1 MTNDKHLIES
11 VTNKQGQVITVNLL
25 VDDENW
31 FEVLNEVETRLDA
44 IYVRAN
50 HATIVNGKLA
60 KTKDG
65 SWVEYVELLD
75 KDEVMKIVENIDG
88 EKLRVLCKACL
99 RNGILTT
106 VFEQTFLI
114 IETYAEGYYLKFL
127 GTRSGANIFLTKD
140 LKVIRKPIGIKLLN
154 TRWFSVENHDSW
166 SKIEKRYAG

>member
-11 VTNKQGQVITVNLL
+11 VTNKEGKVITVNLL

>member
-11 VTNKQGQVITVNLL
+11 VTNKEGQVITVNLL

-31 FEVLNEVETRLDA
+31 FEILEEVETRLDA

-50 HATIVNGKLA
+50 HETIVNGKLA

-75 KDEVMKIVENIDG
+75 KDEVMEIVENIDD
-88 EKLRVLCKACL
+88 EKFRVLCKACL

-114 IETYAEGYYLKFL
+114 IETYAEGYYFKFL

-154 TRWFSVENHDSW
+154 IRCFSVENHDSW

>member
-1 MTNDKHLIES
+1 MTNNKHLIES
-11 VTNKQGQVITVNLL
+11 VTNKEGKVITVNLL
-25 VDDENW
+25 VDDEKW
-31 FEVLNEVETRLDA
+31 FEVLEEVETRLDA

-50 HATIVNGKLA
+50 HETVVDGKLA

-75 KDEVMKIVENIDG
+75 KDEVMEIVENIDYK
-88 EKLRVLCKACL
+88 KLRVLCKACL

-106 VFEQTFLI
+106 VFEQTFLS
-114 IETYAEGYYLKFL
+114 IETYAEGYYFKFL

-140 LKVIRKPIGIKLLN
+140 YKVVRKPVGIKLLN
-154 TRWFSVENHDSW
+154 TRFFNVENHRSW

>member
-1 MTNDKHLIES
+1 MTNNKHLIES
-11 VTNKQGQVITVNLL
+11 VTNKEGQVITVNLL

-31 FEVLNEVETRLDA
+31 FEVLEEVETRLDA

-75 KDEVMKIVENIDG
+75 KDEVMEIVENIDV

-154 TRWFSVENHDSW
+154 TRCFSVENHDSW

>member
-11 VTNKQGQVITVNLL
+11 VTNKEGKVITVNLL

-31 FEVLNEVETRLDA
+31 FEILEEVETRLDA

>member
-1 MTNDKHLIES
+1 MTNNKHLIES
-11 VTNKQGQVITVNLL
+11 VTNKEGQVITVNLL

-31 FEVLNEVETRLDA
+31 FEVLEEVETRLDA

-75 KDEVMKIVENIDG
+75 KDEVMKIVENIDD

>member
-31 FEVLNEVETRLDA
+31 FEVLEEVETRLDA

>member
-1 MTNDKHLIES
+1 MTNNKHLIES
-11 VTNKQGQVITVNLL
+11 VTNKEGQVITVNLL
-25 VDDENW
+25 VDDEKW
-31 FEVLNEVETRLDA
+31 FEVLEEVETRLDA

-75 KDEVMKIVENIDG
+75 KDEVMKIVENIDY

-106 VFEQTFLI
+106 VFEQTFLT
-114 IETYAEGYYLKFL
+114 IETYAEGYYFKFL

>member
-31 FEVLNEVETRLDA
+31 FEILEEVETRLDA

-75 KDEVMKIVENIDG
+75 KDEVMKIVENIDD

>member
-11 VTNKQGQVITVNLL
+11 VTNKQGKVITVNLL

-31 FEVLNEVETRLDA
+31 FEVLGEVETRLDA

-50 HATIVNGKLA
+50 HETIVNGKLA

-75 KDEVMKIVENIDG
+75 KDEVMKIVENIDV
-88 EKLRVLCKACL
+88 EKLKVLCKACL

-154 TRWFSVENHDSW
+154 TRCFSVENHDSW

>member
-31 FEVLNEVETRLDA
+31 FEVLEEVETRLDA

-50 HATIVNGKLA
+50 HETIVDGNHA
-60 KTKDG
+60 KAKDG